1 MNYFVLTDGGHVGAL
16 LLLFPPSP
24 AKDYETPSV
33 ESITK
38 RLQRLL
44 DLGFKPTNAVIL
56 DILQLFENRLSGIG
70 KEIIHAFISVRRNET
85 HNEFYKMVI
94 TEAIKPERIVK
105 KIEILD
111 FLDEMSGSESSEVFK
126 GAMEHIKE
134 KNSIDRKKN
143 SNHTDHIEVNNFEH
157 SSQPENGCH
166 STTDSDSNKSNSSV
180 KTISVVPYKPLL
192 YNLTF
197 YNWVLIKFSAD
208 SDIAKF
214 AFDDILETRIS
225 FNEKSS
231 KKFET
236 KFIETSNIYKV
247 YCNTRNFFSVKHLE
261 LLKKVSHEDILY
273 PLFKFYLPDLFGL
286 SYTFKMPMQIIE
298 DSNIY
303 FKPKRKKKKRSI
315 SKEEKLGWIN
325 ALESIHKEIVDQG
338 NSTEMSTEFVNCLEE
353 FYDRLEEIYDDLKM
367 ELESSTNT
375 KTKKHK
381 VGKNQKRNKDPI
393 SNNIIFGDKELYI
406 YDIADDS
413 NS

>member
-1 MNYFVLTDGGHVGAL
+1 
-16 LLLFPPSP
+16 
-24 AKDYETPSV
+24 
-33 ESITK
+33 
-38 RLQRLL
+38 
-44 DLGFKPTNAVIL
+44 
-56 DILQLFENRLSGIG
+56 
-70 KEIIHAFISVRRNET
+70 
-85 HNEFYKMVI
+85 
-94 TEAIKPERIVK
+94 
-105 KIEILD
+105 
-111 FLDEMSGSESSEVFK
+111 MSGSESSKVFK
-126 GAMEHIKE
+126 DAMEHIKE

-143 SNHTDHIEVNNFEH
+143 TNHTDHIEVNHFEH

-166 STTDSDSNKSNSSV
+166 STTDSDTNKSNSSV
-180 KTISVVPYKPLL
+180 KTMSVVPYKPLL

-208 SDIAKF
+208 SDIA
-214 AFDDILETRIS
+214 
-225 FNEKSS
+225 
-231 KKFET
+231 
-236 KFIETSNIYKV
+236 
-247 YCNTRNFFSVKHLE
+247 
-261 LLKKVSHEDILY
+261 
-273 PLFKFYLPDLFGL
+273 
-286 SYTFKMPMQIIE
+286 Q
-298 DSNIY
+298 
-303 FKPKRKKKKRSI
+303 KKKKRSI

-393 SNNIIFGDKELYI
+393 SNNIIFDDKELYI